1 MDIVKRSGEIQEL
14 DVEKLYRFVNRI
26 VKDDETTWKIVNK
39 VRDEIKQRYFEFYPN
54 HENMKDMVEKYL
66 KLYEMNKLDLICF
79 R

>member
-14 DVEKLYRFVNRI
+14 DVEKLYKFVNRI
-26 VKDDETTWKIVNK
+26 VKDDEITWKIVNK

-66 KLYEMNKLDLICF
+66 ILYEMNKLDLI
-79 R
+79 

>member
-14 DVEKLYRFVNRI
+14 DVEKLYKFVNRI
-26 VKDDETTWKIVNK
+26 VKDDEITWKIVNK

-66 KLYEMNKLDLICF
+66 ILYEMNKLDLV
-79 R
+79 

>member
-26 VKDDETTWKIVNK
+26 VKDDETTWKKVNK

-66 KLYEMNKLDLICF
+66 ILYEMNKLDLV
-79 R
+79 

>member
-66 KLYEMNKLDLICF
+66 ILYEMNKLDLV
-79 R
+79 

>member
-26 VKDDETTWKIVNK
+26 VKDDETTLKIVNK

-66 KLYEMNKLDLICF
+66 ILYEMNKLDLV
-79 R
+79 

>member
-1 MDIVKRSGEIQEL
+1 MDIVKKSGEIQEL

-66 KLYEMNKLDLICF
+66 ILYEMNKLDLV
-79 R
+79 

>member
-14 DVEKLYRFVNRI
+14 DVEKLYRFVYII

-66 KLYEMNKLDLICF
+66 ILYEMNKLDLV
-79 R
+79 

>member
-14 DVEKLYRFVNRI
+14 DVEKLYKFVNRI

-66 KLYEMNKLDLICF
+66 ILHKKDKLDFID
-79 R
+79 

>member
-14 DVEKLYRFVNRI
+14 DVEKLYKFVNRI

-39 VRDEIKQRYFEFYPN
+39 VRDEIKQRYFEIYPN

-66 KLYEMNKLDLICF
+66 ILYEMNKLDII
-79 R
+79 

>member
-14 DVEKLYRFVNRI
+14 DVEKLYKFVNRI

-66 KLYEMNKLDLICF
+66 ILHKKDKLDLF
-79 R
+79 

>member
-1 MDIVKRSGEIQEL
+1 MDIVKKSGEIQEL

-66 KLYEMNKLDLICF
+66 ILHKKDKLDFID
-79 R
+79 

>member
-26 VKDDETTWKIVNK
+26 VKDDEITWKIVNK

-54 HENMKDMVEKYL
+54 HENLKDMVEKYL
-66 KLYEMNKLDLICF
+66 ILHEKDKLDLI
-79 R
+79 

>member
-26 VKDDETTWKIVNK
+26 VKDDEITWKIVNK

-66 KLYEMNKLDLICF
+66 ILYEMNKLDLV
-79 R
+79 

>member
-66 KLYEMNKLDLICF
+66 ILYEMNKLDLI
-79 R
+79 

>member
-14 DVEKLYRFVNRI
+14 DVEKLYKFVNRI

-54 HENMKDMVEKYL
+54 HENMKDIVEKYL
-66 KLYEMNKLDLICF
+66 ILYEMNKLDLV
-79 R
+79 

>member
-26 VKDDETTWKIVNK
+26 VKDEETTWKIVNK

-66 KLYEMNKLDLICF
+66 ILYEMNKLDLV
-79 R
+79 

>member
-14 DVEKLYRFVNRI
+14 DVEKLYKFVNRI

-66 KLYEMNKLDLICF
+66 ILYEMNILDLI
-79 R
+79 

>member
-26 VKDDETTWKIVNK
+26 VKDDEITWKIVNK
-39 VRDEIKQRYFEFYPN
+39 VKDEIKQRYFEFYPN

-66 KLYEMNKLDLICF
+66 ILYEMNKLDLV
-79 R
+79 

>member
-14 DVEKLYRFVNRI
+14 DVEKLYKFVNRI

-39 VRDEIKQRYFEFYPN
+39 VRAEIKQRFFEFYPN

-66 KLYEMNKLDLICF
+66 ILYEMNKLDLV
-79 R
+79 

>member
-14 DVEKLYRFVNRI
+14 DVEKLYKFVNRI

-66 KLYEMNKLDLICF
+66 ILYEMNKLDLV
-79 R
+79 

>member
-14 DVEKLYRFVNRI
+14 DVEKLYKFVNRI

-39 VRDEIKQRYFEFYPN
+39 VRDEIKQTNYEFYPN

-66 KLYEMNKLDLICF
+66 ILYEMNKLDLI
-79 R
+79 

>member
-66 KLYEMNKLDLICF
+66 IL
-79 R
+79 

>member
-26 VKDDETTWKIVNK
+26 VKDDEATWKIVNK

-66 KLYEMNKLDLICF
+66 ILYEMNKLDLV
-79 R
+79 

>member
-14 DVEKLYRFVNRI
+14 DVEKLYKFVNRI

-66 KLYEMNKLDLICF
+66 ILYEMNILDLV
-79 R
+79 

>member
-66 KLYEMNKLDLICF
+66 ILYEMNILDLV
-79 R
+79 

>member
-39 VRDEIKQRYFEFYPN
+39 VRDGIKQRYFEFYPN

-66 KLYEMNKLDLICF
+66 ILYEMNKLDLV
-79 R
+79 

>member
-14 DVEKLYRFVNRI
+14 DVEKLYKFVNRI

-66 KLYEMNKLDLICF
+66 ILYEMNKLDLI
-79 R
+79 

>member
-39 VRDEIKQRYFEFYPN
+39 VRNEIKQRYFEFYPN

-66 KLYEMNKLDLICF
+66 ILHEKNKLDYI
-79 R
+79 

>member
-14 DVEKLYRFVNRI
+14 NIEKLYRFINRI

-66 KLYEMNKLDLICF
+66 ILYEMNKLDLI
-79 R
+79 

>member
-14 DVEKLYRFVNRI
+14 DVEKLYKFVNRI

-54 HENMKDMVEKYL
+54 HENMKEMVEKYL
-66 KLYEMNKLDLICF
+66 ILYEMNKLDLV
-79 R
+79 

>member
-14 DVEKLYRFVNRI
+14 DVEKLYKFVNRI

-54 HENMKDMVEKYL
+54 HENIKDMVEKYL
-66 KLYEMNKLDLICF
+66 ILYEMNKLDLV
-79 R
+79 

>member
-1 MDIVKRSGEIQEL
+1 MDIVKRSGEILEL
-14 DVEKLYRFVNRI
+14 DVEKLYKFVNRI

-66 KLYEMNKLDLICF
+66 ILYEMNKLDLI
-79 R
+79 